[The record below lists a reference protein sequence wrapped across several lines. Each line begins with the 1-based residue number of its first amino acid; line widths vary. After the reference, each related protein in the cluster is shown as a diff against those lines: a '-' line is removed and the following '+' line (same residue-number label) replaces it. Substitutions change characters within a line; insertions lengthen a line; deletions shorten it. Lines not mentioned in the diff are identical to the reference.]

1 MDMLREKIIKGISDP
16 SRGFDFILSRLNAEW
31 YRYLCAVRGRR
42 FQCGRNLRVRDRLD
56 ISGPGRVILGD
67 NVLVEGGPFK
77 INSLY
82 TFKEDAEILI
92 GSNSYLNGLRVSC
105 SKKVKIG
112 KWCLFADVRIID
124 NDQHSVFPNRW
135 SPEVPVESR
144 PVIIEDNVWV
154 GLATVI
160 IKGVTIGSNSVV
172 AAGAVVTRD
181 VPPNCVVGGNPA
193 RMIKTFSDEEVRA
206 AEEFFAKREK

>member
-1 MDMLREKIIKGISDP
+1 MR
-16 SRGFDFILSRLNAEW
+16 N
-31 YRYLCAVRGRR
+31 R
-42 FQCGRNLRVRDRLD
+42 FD
-56 ISGPGRVILGD
+56 ISGPGLVVLGD
-67 NVLVEGGPFK
+67 NILVEGGPFK

-82 TFKEDAEILI
+82 TFKENAEISI

-105 SKKVKIG
+105 SERVKIG
-112 KWCLFADVRIID
+112 KWCIFADVRIID

-135 SPEVPVESR
+135 NTDVSVSSR

-193 RMIKTFSDEEVRA
+193 RIIKTFSDEEIRA
-206 AEEFFAKREK
+206 AEEFFEERDKQ